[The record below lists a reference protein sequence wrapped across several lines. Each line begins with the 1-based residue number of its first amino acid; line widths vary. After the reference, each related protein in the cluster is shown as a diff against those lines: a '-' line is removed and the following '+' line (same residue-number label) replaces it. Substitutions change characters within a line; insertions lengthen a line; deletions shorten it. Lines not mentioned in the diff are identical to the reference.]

1 MQQAVKAVK
10 PDSLT
15 GRRPYLSENDPQT
28 FEPTSI
34 PTKTIYNIV
43 PHNSTY

>member
-1 MQQAVKAVK
+1 MPQAEK

-15 GRRPYLSENDPQT
+15 GRRPYLSENEPHT

-34 PTKTIYNIV
+34 PTKTIY
-43 PHNSTY
+43 STAQHDSMY